1 MSSVIKLGKNNS
13 KMRIKI
19 TDSLGFNGS
28 PSETEEEY
36 LQRLEEEKHEQIFN
50 AGRENAIS
58 ELQENF
64 TKNLH
69 EKYLEYDNVMNSI
82 ENQLTEYREAFDEIV
97 IDTSFLIASK
107 IIKKSISESPIITE
121 TIKESTRKIIGANNI
136 VFRLNSSD
144 LALIQET
151 EENFLENNSY
161 SNLKFESDDRIEIG
175 GCFVESEIGN
185 VDARISSQLNELKV
199 LLKQETF
206 SEN

>member
-1 MSSVIKLGKNNS
+1 MSNVIKLGKNNS

-19 TDSLGFNGS
+19 NNSLGYNGS
-28 PSETEEEY
+28 DGETEDEY
-36 LQRLEEEKHEQIFN
+36 LQKLEDEKREQIFN

-69 EKYLEYDNVMNSI
+69 AKYLEYDNMMNSI
-82 ENQLTEYREAFDEIV
+82 ELQMSEYREAFDEIV

-107 IIKKSISESPIITE
+107 IIKESISESSIITE

-161 SNLKFESDDRIEIG
+161 SNLKFESDDRIDIG
-175 GCFVESEIGN
+175 GCFIESEIGN
-185 VDARISSQLNELKV
+185 VDARISSQLNELKI
-199 LLKQETF
+199 LLKQEVIP
-206 SEN
+206 EN

>member
-1 MSSVIKLGKNNS
+1 MSNVIKLGKNNS

-19 TDSLGFNGS
+19 NNSLGYNGS
-28 PSETEEEY
+28 EGETEDEY
-36 LQRLEEEKHEQIFN
+36 LQKLEDEKREQIFN

-69 EKYLEYDNVMNSI
+69 AKYLEYDSMMNSI
-82 ENQLTEYREAFDEIV
+82 ELQMSEYREAFDEIV
-97 IDTSFLIASK
+97 INTSFLIASK
-107 IIKKSISESPIITE
+107 IIKESISESSIITE

-161 SNLKFESDDRIEIG
+161 SNLKFESDDRIDIG
-175 GCFVESEIGN
+175 GCFIESEIGN
-185 VDARISSQLNELKV
+185 VDARISSQLNELKI
-199 LLKQETF
+199 LLKQEVIP
-206 SEN
+206 EN